1 MIVLTL
7 TWVGMACWLVC
18 FWWMHRIS
26 SRQDTLMKE
35 LHEMTTRIE
44 HLSEREHDMIRE
56 VHPQVNEIKE
66 QMDSVKEAVSQDSSS
81 AKR

>member
-44 HLSEREHDMIRE
+44 HLSEREHDMIQE

-66 QMDSVKEAVSQDSSS
+66 QMDSVKEAVKDSPS

>member
-7 TWVGMACWLVC
+7 AWVGMACWLVC

-26 SRQDTLMKE
+26 SRQDALMKE

-44 HLSEREHDMIRE
+44 HLSKREHDMIQE
-56 VHPQVNEIKE
+56 VHPQVTEIKE

-81 AKR
+81 ARR